1 MMSERLTQSDVQRI
15 AALARL
21 RLTAE
26 EADRF
31 ASQLSDILAFAQQ
44 VQAVDTTGVAPFDAG
59 PVRTPMREDQ
69 PQPSLDRRTVMDQA
83 PDASDALFKVPR
95 VLGS

>member
-1 MMSERLTQSDVQRI
+1 MSDRLTRSDVERI

-21 RLTAE
+21 RLTAD

-31 ASQLSDILAFAQQ
+31 ASQLSDILAFARQ
-44 VQAVDTTGVAPFDAG
+44 VQAIDTTGVPPFEAG
-59 PVRTPMREDQ
+59 PAGAPLREDE
-69 PQPSLDRRTVMDQA
+69 PQASLDRSTVMDQA
-83 PDASDALFKVPR
+83 PDAADGLFTVPR

>member
-1 MMSERLTQSDVQRI
+1 MSERLTRSDVERI

-21 RLTAE
+21 RLTSD

-31 ASQLSDILAFAQQ
+31 ASQLSDILAFARQ
-44 VQAVDTTGVAPFDAG
+44 VQAIDTRGVPPFESG
-59 PVRTPMREDQ
+59 PVRTPMRDDS
-69 PQPSLDRRTVMDQA
+69 PQPSLDRKTLLDQA
-83 PDASDALFKVPR
+83 PDAASGLFKVPR

>member
-1 MMSERLTQSDVQRI
+1 MSERLTRADVERI

-31 ASQLSDILAFAQQ
+31 ASQLSDILAFARQ
-44 VQAVDTTGVAPFDAG
+44 VQAIDTTAVPPFEAG
-59 PVRTPMREDQ
+59 PGQTPTRDDE
-69 PQPSLDRRTVMDQA
+69 PQPSLDRQMLLDQA
-83 PDASDALFKVPR
+83 PDADAGLFKVPR